1 VFRQSADYYCEDVF
15 TASTSN
21 FAHTIKEVTG
31 GVLFRITGPGG
42 SVAGYDASTNW
53 LNTVRPVRLAMS
65 LGFSA
70 TTFLKKYTRVI
81 LNLKVPIFL
90 YYSNYNI
97 VSHVLI

>member
-31 GVLFRITGPGG
+31 GVLFRIAGPGG

-53 LNTVRPVRLAMS
+53 LNTSQAGQAGNVAWL
-65 LGFSA
+65 F
-70 TTFLKKYTRVI
+70 
-81 LNLKVPIFL
+81 
-90 YYSNYNI
+90 SNYL
-97 VSHVLI
+97 S